1 MSSEYG
7 TQDLDYR
14 SYRLSIADKMQAV
27 LAAAGCSAVIAV
39 LFYDCIWVMLVM
51 PFLYHVLK
59 KHKVKAGVQKQQKEI
74 CIQFLDAIKVV
85 SSALLAGFSMENAWL
100 EAQKEI
106 ESLYGKNSM
115 LYAELS
121 RINRTAAMSVPIEG
135 LLSDFANR
143 TGVEDI
149 LSFAEVFGFAKRSGG
164 DFVKVIETTVCHI
177 KQKQE
182 TIQEIEILITA
193 KRLEQKVMNVIP
205 VFILLYLRVTSGGY
219 LDILYGNIPG
229 AAFMTCAL
237 GIYVFA
243 MYMAERIMNITV

>member
-1 MSSEYG
+1 MNSEYG
-7 TQDLDYR
+7 TQDLNYR
-14 SYRLSIADKMQAV
+14 SYRLSVTDKVQAA
-27 LAAAGCSAVIAV
+27 LAAAAVSAVIAL
-39 LFYDCIWVMLVM
+39 LFYNCVWVMLIM
-51 PFLYHVLK
+51 PILYHVLK
-59 KHKVKAGVQKQQKEI
+59 KRKKKAGVQKQQREI

-85 SSALLAGFSMENAWL
+85 SSALFAGFSMENAWL

-106 ESLYGKNSM
+106 ESLYGRNSM
-115 LYAELS
+115 LYGELS
-121 RINRTAAMSVPIEG
+121 KINRTVAMSVPIEG

-149 LSFAEVFGFAKRSGG
+149 ISFAEVFGFAKRSGG

-182 TIQEIEILITA
+182 TMQEIEIMITA

-205 VFILLYLRVTSGGY
+205 VFILLYLRITSGGY
-219 LDILYGNIPG
+219 LDILYGNVLG

-237 GIYVFA
+237 GVYIFA